1 MRERAYERYPVPLKR
16 NEGMKFVGIEIHI
29 DRFGPISTEPSMLDL
44 PPYGHLRHPPLTH
57 FSSFA
62 PLSIKK
68 AGFIGFIHRFETY
81 TYPYERKAAV
91 LQEAL
96 RMFSEWHGFPVL
108 LLK

>member
-1 MRERAYERYPVPLKR
+1 M
-16 NEGMKFVGIEIHI
+16 
-29 DRFGPISTEPSMLDL
+29 DL

-68 AGFIGFIHRFETY
+68 AGFIGLIHRIDTY

-96 RMFSEWHGFPVL
+96 RIFSEWHGFPVL
-108 LLK
+108 LLKCWATKLTRNSAMSWIAL